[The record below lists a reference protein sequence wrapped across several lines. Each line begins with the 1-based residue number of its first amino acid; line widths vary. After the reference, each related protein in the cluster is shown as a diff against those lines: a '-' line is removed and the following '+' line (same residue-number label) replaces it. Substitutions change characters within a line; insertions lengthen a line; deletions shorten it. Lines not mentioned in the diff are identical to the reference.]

1 LDCLSGGTKKARHK
15 IDCAL
20 EIDFTTGQLI
30 AFYCVR
36 CAPEGYARFVISGSE
51 KNNMWRETKIL
62 LIDDNHERRR
72 DVTVILNFLGEDHLA
87 CSSLDWRE
95 AVDALPSSRDVLTV
109 LLGEVQGKGGAFE
122 LLKQLAAWDEFL
134 PVLMLDQ
141 QAAAE
146 WPEDLRRRIL
156 AALEMPPSYN
166 KLLDSLHRA
175 QVYREMYDQARERG
189 RQRETNLFRSLVG
202 TSRAIQQV
210 RQMMQQVADTEANVL
225 ILGESGTGKEVV
237 ARNLHYHSK
246 RRDAPFV
253 PVNCGAIP
261 AELLESELFG
271 HEKGAFTGAIT
282 SRAGRFELANGGTLF
297 LDEIGDMPLPMQVK
311 LLRVLQERTFERVGS
326 NKTQHA
332 DVRIIAATHKQLEQ
346 MIETGSFREDLYYR
360 LNVFPIEMA
369 PLRERVE
376 DIPLL
381 MNELISR
388 MEFEKRG
395 SIRFNSAAIMSL
407 CRHDWAGNVR
417 ELANLV
423 ERMAIMHPY
432 GVIGVGELPKK
443 FRHVDDEDEDLTSS
457 LRDELEERAAIVAG
471 LPGMDA
477 PAMLPPEGLDLK
489 DYLGNLEQGLIQQAL
504 DDANGVVARAAE
516 RLRIRRTTLVE
527 KMRKY
532 GMGRRDDEGLDE

>member
-1 LDCLSGGTKKARHK
+1 
-15 IDCAL
+15 
-20 EIDFTTGQLI
+20 
-30 AFYCVR
+30 
-36 CAPEGYARFVISGSE
+36 
-51 KNNMWRETKIL
+51 MWRETKIL
-62 LIDDNHERRR
+62 LIDDDSLRRR
-72 DVTVILNFLGEDHLA
+72 DLAVILNFLGEENFPCGSHDWQQA
-87 CSSLDWRE
+87 VSSLS
-95 AVDALPSSRDVLTV
+95 SSREILCVLIGTV
-109 LLGEVQGKGGAFE
+109 NAPGAVLG
-122 LLKQLAAWDEFL
+122 LLKTLSTWDEFL
-134 PVLMLDQ
+134 PVLLIGDISSLDL
-141 QAAAE
+141 
-146 WPEDLRRRIL
+146 PEDQRRRVL
-156 AALEMPPSYN
+156 SSLEMPPSYS

-189 RQRETNLFRSLVG
+189 RHREPNLFRSLVG
-202 TSRAIQQV
+202 TSRAIQHV
-210 RQMMQQVADTEANVL
+210 RQMMQQVADTDASVL

-246 RRDAPFV
+246 RRDGPFV

-326 NKTQHA
+326 NKTQSV
-332 DVRIIAATHKQLEQ
+332 DVRIIAATHKNLES
-346 MIETGSFREDLYYR
+346 MIEVGSFREDLYYR

-388 MEFEKRG
+388 MEHEKRG

-407 CRHDWAGNVR
+407 CRHAWPGNVR

-432 GVIGVGELPKK
+432 GVIGVVELPKK
-443 FRHVDDEDEDLTSS
+443 FRYVDEEDEHLVDI
-457 LRDELEERAAIVAG
+457 LRSDMEERIAINGHTPDFGAN
-471 LPGMDA
+471 
-477 PAMLPPEGLDLK
+477 AMLPPEGLDLK
-489 DYLGNLEQGLIQQAL
+489 DYLGNLEQGLIQHAL
-504 DDANGVVARAAE
+504 DDANGIVARAAE

-532 GMGRRDDEGLDE
+532 GMSRREGDEQAGD

>member
-1 LDCLSGGTKKARHK
+1 
-15 IDCAL
+15 
-20 EIDFTTGQLI
+20 
-30 AFYCVR
+30 
-36 CAPEGYARFVISGSE
+36 
-51 KNNMWRETKIL
+51 MWRETKIL
-62 LIDDNHERRR
+62 LIDDNTERRR
-72 DVTVILNFLGEDHLA
+72 DLAVILSFLGEDHLV
-87 CSSLDWRE
+87 CTSQTWRE
-95 AVDALPSSRDVLTV
+95 AVDGLASSREVLSV
-109 LLGEVQGKGGAFE
+109 LLGDVESKGGALE
-122 LLKQLAAWDEFL
+122 LLKQLAVWDEFL
-134 PVLMLDQ
+134 PLLLIDAQVPV
-141 QAAAE
+141 E
-146 WPEDLRRRIL
+146 WSEEVRRRVL
-156 AALEMPPSYN
+156 ASLEMPPSYN

-202 TSRAIQQV
+202 TSRAIGQV
-210 RQMMQQVADTEANVL
+210 RQMMQQVADTEASVL

-246 RRDAPFV
+246 RREGPFV

-326 NKTQHA
+326 NKTQNA
-332 DVRIIAATHKQLEQ
+332 DVRIIAATHKNLEQ
-346 MIETGSFREDLYYR
+346 MIETGSFREDLFYR

-388 MEFEKRG
+388 MEIEKRG

-407 CRHDWAGNVR
+407 CQHDWPGNVR

-432 GVIGVGELPKK
+432 GVIGVMELPKK
-443 FRHVDDEDEDLTSS
+443 FRYVDDEDEQMATS
-457 LRDELEERAAIVAG
+457 LREELEERAALNVG
-471 LPGMDA
+471 LPGVHS
-477 PAMLPPEGLDLK
+477 PASLPAEGLDLK

-504 DDANGVVARAAE
+504 DEAGGVVARAAE

-532 GMGRRDDEGLDE
+532 GMNRRDDDEQSGD

>member
-1 LDCLSGGTKKARHK
+1 
-15 IDCAL
+15 
-20 EIDFTTGQLI
+20 
-30 AFYCVR
+30 
-36 CAPEGYARFVISGSE
+36 
-51 KNNMWRETKIL
+51 MWRETKIL
-62 LIDDNHERRR
+62 LIDDNNERRR
-72 DVTVILNFLGEDHLA
+72 DLTVILSFLGEDYLA
-87 CSSLDWRE
+87 CDSASWRE
-95 AVDALPSSRDVLTV
+95 TVAELESSRSVLSV
-109 LLGEVQGKGGAFE
+109 LLGEVQAKGGVLE
-122 LLKQLAAWDEFL
+122 MLKQVAAWDEFL
-134 PVLMLDQ
+134 PTLLLNEQV
-141 QAAAE
+141 APE
-146 WPEDLRRRIL
+146 WPEEQRRSVL
-156 AALEMPPSYN
+156 ATLDMPLSYN

-210 RQMMQQVADTEANVL
+210 RQMMQQVADTEASVL

-246 RRDAPFV
+246 RREAPFV

-326 NKTQHA
+326 NKTQSA
-332 DVRIIAATHKQLEQ
+332 DVRIIAATHKNLEK
-346 MIETGSFREDLYYR
+346 MIEDGTFREDLYYR

-369 PLRERVE
+369 PLRERIE

-388 MEFEKRG
+388 MEHEKRG

-443 FRHVDDEDEDLTSS
+443 FRHVDDEDEDLTAS
-457 LRDELEERAAIVAG
+457 LREDLEERAAIIAG
-471 LPGMDA
+471 LPGVNT
-477 PAMLPPEGLDLK
+477 PAMLPAEGLDLK

-504 DDANGVVARAAE
+504 DDASGVVARAAE

-532 GMGRRDDEGLDE
+532 GMSRREDEAQED

>member
-1 LDCLSGGTKKARHK
+1 
-15 IDCAL
+15 
-20 EIDFTTGQLI
+20 
-30 AFYCVR
+30 
-36 CAPEGYARFVISGSE
+36 
-51 KNNMWRETKIL
+51 MWRETKIL
-62 LIDDNHERRR
+62 LIDDNTERRR
-72 DVTVILNFLGEDHLA
+72 DLAVILSFLGEEHLV
-87 CSSLDWRE
+87 CTSQTWRE
-95 AVDALPSSRDVLTV
+95 AVDGLTSSREVLTV
-109 LLGEVQGKGGAFE
+109 LLGNVESKGGAFE
-122 LLKQLAAWDEFL
+122 LLKQLAVWDEFL
-134 PVLMLDQ
+134 PLLLIDEQVPVEW
-141 QAAAE
+141 AE
-146 WPEDLRRRIL
+146 EVRRRVL
-156 AALEMPPSYN
+156 ASLEMPPSYN

-202 TSRAIQQV
+202 TSRAIGQV
-210 RQMMQQVADTEANVL
+210 RQMMQQVADTEASVL

-246 RRDAPFV
+246 RREGPFV

-326 NKTQHA
+326 NKTQNA
-332 DVRIIAATHKQLEQ
+332 DVRIIAATHKNLEQ
-346 MIETGSFREDLYYR
+346 MIETGSFREDLFYR

-388 MEFEKRG
+388 MEIEKRG

-407 CRHDWAGNVR
+407 CQHDWPGNVR

-432 GVIGVGELPKK
+432 GVIGVMELPKK
-443 FRHVDDEDEDLTSS
+443 FRYVDDEDEQMATS
-457 LRDELEERAAIVAG
+457 LREELEERAALNVG
-471 LPGMDA
+471 LPGVHS
-477 PAMLPPEGLDLK
+477 PASLPAEGLDLK

-504 DDANGVVARAAE
+504 DEAGGVVARAAE

-532 GMGRRDDEGLDE
+532 GMNRRDDDEQSDD

>member
-1 LDCLSGGTKKARHK
+1 
-15 IDCAL
+15 
-20 EIDFTTGQLI
+20 
-30 AFYCVR
+30 
-36 CAPEGYARFVISGSE
+36 
-51 KNNMWRETKIL
+51 MWRETKIL
-62 LIDDNHERRR
+62 LIDDDSVRRR
-72 DVTVILNFLGEDHLA
+72 DLAVILNFLGEENLPCGSHDWQQA
-87 CSSLDWRE
+87 VSSLS
-95 AVDALPSSRDVLTV
+95 SSREVICVLIGTV
-109 LLGEVQGKGGAFE
+109 NAPGAVLG
-122 LLKQLAAWDEFL
+122 LLKTLSTWDEFL
-134 PVLMLDQ
+134 PVLLMGDISSVEL
-141 QAAAE
+141 
-146 WPEDLRRRIL
+146 PEDQRRRVL
-156 AALEMPPSYN
+156 STLEMPPSYS

-189 RQRETNLFRSLVG
+189 RHREPNLFRSLVG
-202 TSRAIQQV
+202 TSRAIQHV
-210 RQMMQQVADTEANVL
+210 RQMMQQVADTDASVL

-246 RRDAPFV
+246 RRDGPFV

-326 NKTQHA
+326 NKTQSV
-332 DVRIIAATHKQLEQ
+332 DVRIIAATHKNLES
-346 MIETGSFREDLYYR
+346 MIEVGSFREDLYYR

-388 MEFEKRG
+388 MEHEKRG

-407 CRHDWAGNVR
+407 CRHGWPGNVC

-432 GVIGVGELPKK
+432 GVIGVVELPKK
-443 FRHVDDEDEDLTSS
+443 FRYVDDEDEQLNDIRS
-457 LRDELEERAAIVAG
+457 DMEERVAINGHTPDFAST
-471 LPGMDA
+471 
-477 PAMLPPEGLDLK
+477 AMLPPEGLDLK

-504 DDANGVVARAAE
+504 DDANGIVARAAE

-532 GMGRRDDEGLDE
+532 GMSRRDGDEQADD

>member
-1 LDCLSGGTKKARHK
+1 
-15 IDCAL
+15 
-20 EIDFTTGQLI
+20 
-30 AFYCVR
+30 
-36 CAPEGYARFVISGSE
+36 
-51 KNNMWRETKIL
+51 MWRETKIL
-62 LIDDNHERRR
+62 LIDDNTERRR
-72 DVTVILNFLGEDHLA
+72 DLAVILSFLGEDHLVCTSQA
-87 CSSLDWRE
+87 WRE
-95 AVDALPSSRDVLTV
+95 VVDGLASSREVLTV
-109 LLGEVQGKGGAFE
+109 LLGDVQSKGGALE

-134 PVLMLDQ
+134 PLLLIDA
-141 QAAAE
+141 QAPAE
-146 WPEDLRRRIL
+146 CSEEMRRRVL
-156 AALEMPPSYN
+156 ASLDMPPSYN

-175 QVYREMYDQARERG
+175 QVYREMYDQARGRG

-202 TSRAIQQV
+202 TSRAIGQV
-210 RQMMQQVADTEANVL
+210 RQMMQQVADTEASVL

-246 RRDAPFV
+246 RREGPFV

-326 NKTQHA
+326 NKTQNA
-332 DVRIIAATHKQLEQ
+332 DVRIIAATHKNLEQ
-346 MIETGSFREDLYYR
+346 MIETGSFREDLFYR

-388 MEFEKRG
+388 MEIEKRG

-407 CRHDWAGNVR
+407 CQHDWPGNVR

-432 GVIGVGELPKK
+432 GVIGVMELPKK
-443 FRHVDDEDEDLTSS
+443 FRYVDDEDEQMATS
-457 LRDELEERAAIVAG
+457 LREELEERAALNVG
-471 LPGMDA
+471 LPGVYS
-477 PAMLPPEGLDLK
+477 PASLPAEGLDLK

-504 DDANGVVARAAE
+504 DEAGGVVARAAE

-532 GMGRRDDEGLDE
+532 GMNRRDDDEQSDD

>member
-1 LDCLSGGTKKARHK
+1 
-15 IDCAL
+15 
-20 EIDFTTGQLI
+20 
-30 AFYCVR
+30 
-36 CAPEGYARFVISGSE
+36 
-51 KNNMWRETKIL
+51 MWRETKIL
-62 LIDDNHERRR
+62 LVDDNSERRR
-72 DVTVILNFLGEDHLA
+72 DLAVILNFLGEEHLA
-87 CSSLDWRE
+87 CTSQNWRE
-95 AVDALPSSRDVLTV
+95 TVDKLESPRDVLSV
-109 LLGEVQGKGGAFE
+109 LLGEVTSKGGSLE
-122 LLKQLAAWDEFL
+122 LLKQLSAWDEQL
-134 PVLMLDQ
+134 PVLLVGE
-141 QAAAE
+141 AAPQD
-146 WPEDLRRRIL
+146 WPEDIRRRVL
-156 AALEMPPSYN
+156 STLEMPPSYN

-175 QVYREMYDQARERG
+175 QVYREMYDQARGARA
-189 RQRETNLFRSLVG
+189 REPNLFRSLVG

-210 RQMMQQVADTEANVL
+210 RQMMSQVADTEASVL

-326 NKTQHA
+326 NKTQSA
-332 DVRIIAATHKQLEQ
+332 DVRIIAATHKNLEQ
-346 MIETGSFREDLYYR
+346 MIEAGTFREDLYYR

-388 MEFEKRG
+388 MEVEKRG

-432 GVIGVGELPKK
+432 GVIGVLELPKK
-443 FRHVDDEDEDLTSS
+443 FRQVDDEHDQQATSV
-457 LRDELEERAAIVAG
+457 RDDLEERFSFNSS
-471 LPGMDA
+471 LPSADSS
-477 PAMLPPEGLDLK
+477 AMLPPEGLDLK
-489 DYLGNLEQGLIQQAL
+489 DYLGNLEQSLIQQAL
-504 DDANGVVARAAE
+504 DDAGGVVARAAE

-532 GMGRRDDEGLDE
+532 GMSRKDDDEQSDD

>member
-1 LDCLSGGTKKARHK
+1 
-15 IDCAL
+15 
-20 EIDFTTGQLI
+20 
-30 AFYCVR
+30 
-36 CAPEGYARFVISGSE
+36 
-51 KNNMWRETKIL
+51 MWRETKIL
-62 LIDDNHERRR
+62 LIDDDSVRRR
-72 DVTVILNFLGEDHLA
+72 DLAVILNFLGEENLPCGSHDWQQA
-87 CSSLDWRE
+87 VSSLS
-95 AVDALPSSRDVLTV
+95 SSREVICVLIGTV
-109 LLGEVQGKGGAFE
+109 NAPGAVLG
-122 LLKQLAAWDEFL
+122 LLKTLSTWDEFL
-134 PVLMLDQ
+134 PVLLIGDISSV
-141 QAAAE
+141 E
-146 WPEDLRRRIL
+146 LPEDQRRRVL
-156 AALEMPPSYN
+156 STLEMPPSYS

-189 RQRETNLFRSLVG
+189 RHREPNLFRSLVG
-202 TSRAIQQV
+202 TSRAIQHV
-210 RQMMQQVADTEANVL
+210 RQMMQQVADT
-225 ILGESGTGKEVV
+225 
-237 ARNLHYHSK
+237 
-246 RRDAPFV
+246 DASV
-253 PVNCGAIP
+253 

-326 NKTQHA
+326 NKTQSV
-332 DVRIIAATHKQLEQ
+332 DVRIIAATHKNLES
-346 MIETGSFREDLYYR
+346 MIEVGSFREDLYYR

-388 MEFEKRG
+388 MEHEKRG

-407 CRHDWAGNVR
+407 CRHGWPGNVR

-432 GVIGVGELPKK
+432 GVIGVVELPKK
-443 FRHVDDEDEDLTSS
+443 FRYVDDEDEQLVDS
-457 LRDELEERAAIVAG
+457 LRTDMEERVAING
-471 LPGMDA
+471 HTPDFGST
-477 PAMLPPEGLDLK
+477 AMLPPEGLDLK

-504 DDANGVVARAAE
+504 DDANGIVARAAE

-532 GMGRRDDEGLDE
+532 GMSRKEGDEQADD

>member
-1 LDCLSGGTKKARHK
+1 
-15 IDCAL
+15 
-20 EIDFTTGQLI
+20 
-30 AFYCVR
+30 
-36 CAPEGYARFVISGSE
+36 
-51 KNNMWRETKIL
+51 MWRETKIL
-62 LIDDNHERRR
+62 LIDDDSSRRH
-72 DVTVILNFLGEDHLA
+72 DLAVILNFLGEENLA
-87 CSSLDWRE
+87 SPSLDWE
-95 AVDALPSSRDVLTV
+95 QAVSAQSSSREVLCVLVGDVSIA
-109 LLGEVQGKGGAFE
+109 GGVSG
-122 LLKQLAAWDEFL
+122 LLKKLAAWDEFL
-134 PVLMLDQ
+134 PIMLLGEISSVDL
-141 QAAAE
+141 
-146 WPEDLRRRIL
+146 PEDQRRRVL
-156 AALEMPPSYN
+156 STLEMPPSYS

-175 QVYREMYDQARERG
+175 QVYREMYDHARVRG
-189 RQRETNLFRSLVG
+189 RHREPNLFRSLVG
-202 TSRAIQQV
+202 TSRAIQHV
-210 RQMMQQVADTEANVL
+210 RQMMQQVADTEASVL

-326 NKTQHA
+326 NKTQSA
-332 DVRIIAATHKQLEQ
+332 DVRIIAATHKNLES
-346 MIETGSFREDLYYR
+346 MIEVGAFREDLYYR

-388 MEFEKRG
+388 MEHEKRG
-395 SIRFNSAAIMSL
+395 SIRFNSGAIMSL
-407 CRHDWAGNVR
+407 CSHAWPGNVR

-432 GVIGVGELPKK
+432 GVIGIAELPKK
-443 FRHVDDEDEDLTSS
+443 FRYVDDEDEQMVES
-457 LRDELEERAAIVAG
+457 LRCDLEERAAINN
-471 LPGMDA
+471 A
-477 PAMLPPEGLDLK
+477 PDFTATAMLPPEGLDLK
-489 DYLGNLEQGLIQQAL
+489 DYLGGLEQVLIQQAL
-504 DDANGVVARAAE
+504 DDANGIVARAAE

-532 GMGRRDDEGLDE
+532 GMSRREGDDQAED

>member
-1 LDCLSGGTKKARHK
+1 
-15 IDCAL
+15 
-20 EIDFTTGQLI
+20 
-30 AFYCVR
+30 
-36 CAPEGYARFVISGSE
+36 
-51 KNNMWRETKIL
+51 MWRETKIL
-62 LIDDNHERRR
+62 LIDDDSVRRH
-72 DVTVILNFLGEDHLA
+72 DLAVILSFLGEENLTSPSHEWEQAVTGLSSSREVLCVLIGTVSA
-87 CSSLDWRE
+87 AGGISSL
-95 AVDALPSSRDVLTV
+95 
-109 LLGEVQGKGGAFE
+109 
-122 LLKQLAAWDEFL
+122 LKTLAAWDEFL
-134 PVLMLDQ
+134 PILLLGDISSTELPDDQ
-141 QAAAE
+141 
-146 WPEDLRRRIL
+146 RRRVL
-156 AALEMPPSYN
+156 SSLEMPPSYS

-189 RQRETNLFRSLVG
+189 RHREPNLFRSLVG
-202 TSRAIQQV
+202 TSRAIQHV
-210 RQMMQQVADTEANVL
+210 RQMMQQVADTDASVL

-326 NKTQHA
+326 NKTQSA
-332 DVRIIAATHKQLEQ
+332 DVRIIAATHKNLES
-346 MIETGSFREDLYYR
+346 MIEVGAFREDLYYR

-381 MNELISR
+381 LNELISR
-388 MEFEKRG
+388 MEHEKRG
-395 SIRFNSAAIMSL
+395 SIRFNSGAIMSL
-407 CRHDWAGNVR
+407 CRHAWPGNVR

-432 GVIGVGELPKK
+432 GVIGVAELPKK
-443 FRHVDDEDEDLTSS
+443 FRYVDDEDEQLVDS
-457 LRDELEERAAIVAG
+457 LRSDMEERVAINSNTPDFTTG
-471 LPGMDA
+471 
-477 PAMLPPEGLDLK
+477 AMLPPEGLDLK
-489 DYLGNLEQGLIQQAL
+489 DYLGGLEQSLIQQAL
-504 DDANGVVARAAE
+504 DDANGIVARAAE

-532 GMGRRDDEGLDE
+532 GMSRREGEEQGDD

>member
-1 LDCLSGGTKKARHK
+1 
-15 IDCAL
+15 
-20 EIDFTTGQLI
+20 
-30 AFYCVR
+30 
-36 CAPEGYARFVISGSE
+36 
-51 KNNMWRETKIL
+51 MWRETKIL
-62 LIDDNHERRR
+62 LIDDDSVRRR
-72 DVTVILNFLGEDHLA
+72 DLAVILNFLGEENLPCGSHDWQQA
-87 CSSLDWRE
+87 VSSLS
-95 AVDALPSSRDVLTV
+95 SSREVICVLIGTV
-109 LLGEVQGKGGAFE
+109 NAPGAVLG
-122 LLKQLAAWDEFL
+122 LLKTLSTWDEFL
-134 PVLMLDQ
+134 PVLLMGDISSVDL
-141 QAAAE
+141 
-146 WPEDLRRRIL
+146 PEDQRRRVL
-156 AALEMPPSYN
+156 SNLEMPPSYS

-189 RQRETNLFRSLVG
+189 RHREPNLFRSLVG
-202 TSRAIQQV
+202 TSRAIQHV
-210 RQMMQQVADTEANVL
+210 RQMMQQVADTDASVL

-246 RRDAPFV
+246 RRDGPFV

-326 NKTQHA
+326 NKTQSV
-332 DVRIIAATHKQLEQ
+332 DVRIIAATHKNLES
-346 MIETGSFREDLYYR
+346 MIEVGSFREDLYYR

-388 MEFEKRG
+388 MEHEKRG

-407 CRHDWAGNVR
+407 CRHGWPGNVR

-432 GVIGVGELPKK
+432 GVIGVVELPKK
-443 FRHVDDEDEDLTSS
+443 FRYVDDEDEQMDS
-457 LRDELEERAAIVAG
+457 LRSDMEERVAINGHTPDFGAS
-471 LPGMDA
+471 
-477 PAMLPPEGLDLK
+477 AMLPPEGLDLK

-504 DDANGVVARAAE
+504 DDANGIVARAAE

-532 GMGRRDDEGLDE
+532 GMSRKEGDEQADD

>member
-1 LDCLSGGTKKARHK
+1 
-15 IDCAL
+15 
-20 EIDFTTGQLI
+20 
-30 AFYCVR
+30 
-36 CAPEGYARFVISGSE
+36 
-51 KNNMWRETKIL
+51 MWRETKIL
-62 LIDDNHERRR
+62 LIDDNVERRR
-72 DVTVILNFLGEDHLA
+72 DLAVILGFLGEEHLA
-87 CSSLDWRE
+87 CGSGDWRE
-95 AVDALPSSRDVLTV
+95 TVGKLESSREVLNV
-109 LLGEVQGKGGAFE
+109 LLGDVSVKGGALE
-122 LLKQLAAWDEFL
+122 LLKQIAAWDENL
-134 PVLMLDQ
+134 PLLLIGEPVPAD
-141 QAAAE
+141 
-146 WPEDLRRRIL
+146 WSEDLRRRVL
-156 AALEMPPSYN
+156 ASLEMPPSYN
-166 KLLDSLHRA
+166 KLLDSLRRA

-189 RQRETNLFRSLVG
+189 RQREPNLFRNLVG

-210 RQMMQQVADTEANVL
+210 RQMMQQVADTEASVL

-246 RRDAPFV
+246 RRDEPFV

-326 NKTQHA
+326 NKTQSV
-332 DVRIIAATHKQLEQ
+332 DVRIIAATHKNLEK
-346 MIETGSFREDLYYR
+346 MIEEGTFREDLYYR

-407 CRHDWAGNVR
+407 CRHDWPGNVR

-443 FRHVDDEDEDLTSS
+443 FRHVDDEDEQLAIS
-457 LRDELEERAAIVAG
+457 LREELDERAAMNAG
-471 LPGMDA
+471 MPVISNT
-477 PAMLPPEGLDLK
+477 AMLPPEGLDLK

-504 DDANGVVARAAE
+504 DDAGGVVARAAE

-532 GMGRRDDEGLDE
+532 GMSRRDDEGGDED

>member
-1 LDCLSGGTKKARHK
+1 
-15 IDCAL
+15 
-20 EIDFTTGQLI
+20 
-30 AFYCVR
+30 
-36 CAPEGYARFVISGSE
+36 
-51 KNNMWRETKIL
+51 MWRETKIL
-62 LIDDNHERRR
+62 LIDDDHERRR

-87 CSSLDWRE
+87 CSSQNWRE
-95 AVDALPSSRDVLTV
+95 AVDALSSSRDVLTV
-109 LLGEVQGKGGAFE
+109 LLGEVQSKGGPLE
-122 LLKQLAAWDEFL
+122 LLKQLEAWDEFL
-134 PVLMLDQ
+134 PVLMLAQ

-146 WPEDLRRRIL
+146 WPESLRRRVL
-156 AALEMPPSYN
+156 TSLDMPPSYN

-210 RQMMQQVADTEANVL
+210 RQMMQQVADTEASVL

-326 NKTQHA
+326 NKTQQA
-332 DVRIIAATHKQLEQ
+332 DVRIIAATHKHLEQ
-346 MIETGSFREDLYYR
+346 MIEAGSFREDLYYR

-443 FRHVDDEDEDLTSS
+443 FRHVDDEDEDLTTS
-457 LRDELEERAAIVAG
+457 LRDELEERAAIVAAG

-504 DDANGVVARAAE
+504 DDASGVVARAAE

>member
-1 LDCLSGGTKKARHK
+1 
-15 IDCAL
+15 
-20 EIDFTTGQLI
+20 
-30 AFYCVR
+30 
-36 CAPEGYARFVISGSE
+36 
-51 KNNMWRETKIL
+51 MWRETKLL
-62 LIDDNHERRR
+62 LIDDNSERRR
-72 DVTVILNFLGEDHLA
+72 DLAVILNFLGEEHIA
-87 CSSLDWRE
+87 CGSHDWRE
-95 AVDALPSSRDVLTV
+95 AVASLASSREILNV
-109 LLGEVQGKGGAFE
+109 LLGEVSAKGGALE
-122 LLKQLAAWDEFL
+122 LLKKLESWDEFL
-134 PVLMLDQ
+134 PLMLIDQ
-141 QAAAE
+141 AVPAD
-146 WPEDLRRRIL
+146 WPEDLRRRVL
-156 AALEMPPSYN
+156 VSLEMPPSYN

-175 QVYREMYDQARERG
+175 QVYREMNDQARERG
-189 RQRETNLFRSLVG
+189 RQREPNLFRSLVG

-210 RQMMQQVADTEANVL
+210 RQMMQQVADTEASVL

-326 NKTQHA
+326 NKTQSA
-332 DVRIIAATHKQLEQ
+332 DVRIIAATHKNLEQ
-346 MIETGSFREDLYYR
+346 MIEAGSFREDLYYR

-388 MEFEKRG
+388 MEVEKRG

-432 GVIGVGELPKK
+432 GVIGVIELPKK
-443 FRHVDDEDEDLTSS
+443 FRHVDDEDEQSATRERND
-457 LRDELEERAAIVAG
+457 LEERATFNVG
-471 LPGMDA
+471 LPGLDS
-477 PAMLPPEGLDLK
+477 PAMLPADGIDLK

-504 DDANGVVARAAE
+504 DDAGGVVARAAE

-532 GMGRRDDEGLDE
+532 GMSRRDEEEQPED

>member
-1 LDCLSGGTKKARHK
+1 
-15 IDCAL
+15 
-20 EIDFTTGQLI
+20 
-30 AFYCVR
+30 
-36 CAPEGYARFVISGSE
+36 
-51 KNNMWRETKIL
+51 MWRETKIL
-62 LIDDNHERRR
+62 LIDDDHDRRR
-72 DVTVILNFLGEDHLA
+72 DLAVILNFLSEDHLA
-87 CSSLDWRE
+87 CSSSEWQE
-95 AVDALPSSRDVLTV
+95 AVAALESSRVVNGVMLGDVSS
-109 LLGEVQGKGGAFE
+109 KGGAVE
-122 LLKQLAAWDEFL
+122 LIKQMGKWDENV
-134 PVLMLDQ
+134 PLMLIGEPAPAD
-141 QAAAE
+141 
-146 WPEDLRRRIL
+146 WPDDLRRRVL
-156 AALEMPPSYN
+156 TSLEMPPSYN

-175 QVYREMYDQARERG
+175 QVYREMYDQAKSRG
-189 RQRETNLFRSLVG
+189 RQREPNLFRSLVG
-202 TSRAIQQV
+202 TSRAVQHV
-210 RQMMQQVADTEANVL
+210 RQMMEQVADTEASVL

-246 RRDAPFV
+246 RRQGPFV

-282 SRAGRFELANGGTLF
+282 ARAGRFELAEGGTLF

-326 NKTQHA
+326 NRTQNA
-332 DVRIIAATHKQLEQ
+332 DVRIIAATHKDLEK
-346 MIETGSFREDLYYR
+346 MIEEGTFREDLYYR

-388 MEFEKRG
+388 MEHEKRG

-407 CRHDWAGNVR
+407 CRHDWPGNVR

-432 GVIGVGELPKK
+432 GVIGVMELPKK
-443 FRHVDDEDEDLTSS
+443 FRHVDDDDEQYATS
-457 LRDELEERAAIVAG
+457 LHDEMEERAAIS
-471 LPGMDA
+471 A
-477 PAMLPPEGLDLK
+477 PMVVPEAQAMLPIEGLDLK
-489 DYLGNLEQGLIQQAL
+489 EYLGNLEQGLIHQAL
-504 DDANGVVARAAE
+504 EDAGGVVARAAE

-532 GMGRRDDEGLDE
+532 GMNRRDDDMGD